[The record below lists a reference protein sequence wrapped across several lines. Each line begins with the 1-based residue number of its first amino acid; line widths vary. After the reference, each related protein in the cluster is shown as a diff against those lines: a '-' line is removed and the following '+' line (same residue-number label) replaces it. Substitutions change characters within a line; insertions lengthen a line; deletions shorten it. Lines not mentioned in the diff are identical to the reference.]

1 MCRPGS
7 DEVELAADFAVYR
20 TPIREALIRLETMR
34 IIAKVPRKGWLVTPI
49 SAQSLCEMFEFIAE
63 LEALCGSFAAKRS
76 TPFQRQDLLL
86 AHEACRNVNDPDEYY
101 RLNELFHIA
110 LYRASGNPFLMD
122 ALPQGAVVADVGSGA
137 GMDCL
142 LAGHR
147 VGPNGAV
154 IGIDMTDE
162 MLERARAGAEEAE
175 LDHVRFEKG
184 DINKLPLESQSV
196 DVLISNGVFNLS
208 PDKAGLFAEAYRV
221 VKPGGRLQFAVI
233 TVGVELSENARN
245 DIDLWTG

>member
-1 MCRPGS
+1 MAIACPVGFDVARLKN
-7 DEVELAADFAVYR
+7 EVRTTYASVARNPDGEFHFHRGPEYAARLLGYELAELRSLPEIATAPFAGV
-20 TPIREALIRLETMR
+20 
-34 IIAKVPRKGWLVTPI
+34 
-49 SAQSLCEMFEFIAE
+49 
-63 LEALCGSFAAKRS
+63 
-76 TPFQRQDLLL
+76 
-86 AHEACRNVNDPDEYY
+86 
-101 RLNELFHIA
+101 
-110 LYRASGNPFLMD
+110 GNPFLMD

-221 VKPGGRLQFAVI
+221 VKPGGRLQFADI

>member
-1 MCRPGS
+1 MAIACPVGFDVARLKN
-7 DEVELAADFAVYR
+7 EVRTTYASVARNPDGEFHFHRGPEYAARLLGYELAELRSLPEIATAPFAGV
-20 TPIREALIRLETMR
+20 
-34 IIAKVPRKGWLVTPI
+34 
-49 SAQSLCEMFEFIAE
+49 
-63 LEALCGSFAAKRS
+63 
-76 TPFQRQDLLL
+76 
-86 AHEACRNVNDPDEYY
+86 
-101 RLNELFHIA
+101 
-110 LYRASGNPFLMD
+110 GNPFLMD

-147 VGPNGAV
+147 VSPGGAV

-221 VKPGGRLQFAVI
+221 VKPGGRLQFADI